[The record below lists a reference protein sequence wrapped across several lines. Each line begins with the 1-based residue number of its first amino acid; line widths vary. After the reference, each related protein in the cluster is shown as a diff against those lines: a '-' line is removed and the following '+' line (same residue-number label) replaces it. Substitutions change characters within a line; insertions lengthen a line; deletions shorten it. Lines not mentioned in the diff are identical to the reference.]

1 MSKRVKVCQQLLYY
15 TYLFTFAN
23 FSQSALRRTN
33 EMSTRSTLVILVF
46 YTYIFGCSTQNAREI
61 TNTTNVT
68 VEEIRTNDG
77 NTVSI
82 TTTVEETHIGDTIGE
97 KILNN
102 KFKNTLRN
110 YRGSKEQT
118 SSGSTYV
125 QTGNFDQ
132 GIYRNNRSVNERV
145 SIGSTQ
151 TDLRS
156 SGLEE
161 TYTHMDSAVPILSTK
176 AVHRTIEAETGRCVA
191 NSDSIQTLTLPNW
204 PSFNVRCIN
213 DAWGKCSWA
222 VILERKSQRDNF
234 DFAWQNYRTGFG
246 DPTIGNG
253 YFVGL
258 QNLYALTQYQMQE
271 LYISKRFEG
280 EDLVKE
286 IYANFRIGDESVDYA
301 VLSLS
306 VVTNNTMIRHL
317 QIASKFS
324 TKDRQFDKRLA
335 ACARTLGIGWWYSEK
350 CLQSTMLR
358 SVRAYV
364 KAPTIIAVRPNNC
377 ESKAF

>member
-1 MSKRVKVCQQLLYY
+1 
-15 TYLFTFAN
+15 
-23 FSQSALRRTN
+23 
-33 EMSTRSTLVILVF
+33 MSTRSTLVILVF

-222 VILERKSQRDNF
+222 VILER
-234 DFAWQNYRTGFG
+234 
-246 DPTIGNG
+246 NG

>member
-33 EMSTRSTLVILVF
+33 EMSTRSYRLISTLVILVF

-125 QTGNFDQ
+125 EPGNFDQ
-132 GIYRNNRSVNERV
+132 SIYRNNRSVNERV

-204 PSFNVRCIN
+204 PSFNVRCID

-350 CLQSTMLR
+350 CLQ
-358 SVRAYV
+358 
-364 KAPTIIAVRPNNC
+364 
-377 ESKAF
+377 

>member
-1 MSKRVKVCQQLLYY
+1 
-15 TYLFTFAN
+15 
-23 FSQSALRRTN
+23 
-33 EMSTRSTLVILVF
+33 MSTRSYRLISTLVILVF

-125 QTGNFDQ
+125 EPGNFDQ
-132 GIYRNNRSVNERV
+132 SIYRNNRSVNERV
-145 SIGSTQ
+145 STGSTQ

-204 PSFNVRCIN
+204 PSFNVRCID

-222 VILERKSQRDNF
+222 VILER
-234 DFAWQNYRTGFG
+234 
-246 DPTIGNG
+246 NG